1 MWNILDI
8 VIGKIATNK
17 LRLKLGSTKRNPI
30 TQLALQIKDAYIAE
44 WNKVGEIG
52 KFILVVLPLTNLFIL
67 SGVFSFLLIL
77 TLDFFLV
84 RYLINK

>member
-8 VIGKIATNK
+8 VIGKVATNK
-17 LRLKLGSTKRNPI
+17 LRLKLGNTKRNPI
-30 TQLALQIKDAYIAE
+30 AQLAIQVKEAYIAE
-44 WNKVGEIG
+44 WNKVGEVG
-52 KFILVVLPLTNLFIL
+52 KFILVVLPLTNLFLL

-77 TLDFFLV
+77 TLDFFLI